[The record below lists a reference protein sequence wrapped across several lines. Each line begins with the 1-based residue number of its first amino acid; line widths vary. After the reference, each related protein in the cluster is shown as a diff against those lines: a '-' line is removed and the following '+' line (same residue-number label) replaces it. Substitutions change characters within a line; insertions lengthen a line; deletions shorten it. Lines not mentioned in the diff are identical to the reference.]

1 MVTLK
6 DFRLH
11 LKAEPLDVDTNS
23 YPTVVQGGGGGSW
36 MKPLPG
42 VFDILQD
49 FEKVLPLVESLW
61 SS

>member
-23 YPTVVQGGGGGSW
+23 YPTVVQGGGGGGGW
-36 MKPLPG
+36 LKPHPG

-49 FEKVLPLVESLW
+49 FEKVLPLVESL
-61 SS
+61 